1 MLSSRIRRTLGT
13 QVVLAALALAG
24 CSSGDVTPPDTEPAP
39 ITQPTEGDG
48 WRLLGEEVNVGEAYR
63 TGIATTDD
71 QLRALLAESG
81 LAIETPQIDWDRDVV
96 VWFGMTWGTGCPV
109 LLVGVVVTDDLL
121 HGDFD
126 YLSQEATPSCN
137 EDINPH
143 SFLVAVDREMLPAG
157 PFTIYLTHYTTH
169 NLARQEATVVDA
181 DLSAPGSALGDPHPQ
196 TPEGVTE

>member
-1 MLSSRIRRTLGT
+1 MLSSRFRRTRGAL
-13 QVVLAALALAG
+13 VALAAVTLTA
-24 CSSGDVTPPDTEPAP
+24 CTTGDVAPPDSEPAP
-39 ITQPTEGDG
+39 LTQATEGDG

-109 LLVGVVVTDDLL
+109 LLVDVVVTDDLL

-126 YLSQEATPSCN
+126 IATQEATPTCN

-143 SFLVAVDREMLPAG
+143 SFLVAVDRDTLPAG

-169 NLARQEATVVDA
+169 ASAREEATVVDT
-181 DLSAPGSALGDPHPQ
+181 DLSAPGSTFAGPQ
-196 TPEGVTE
+196 ASDYTNE